1 MDDPSAPT
9 LGRSSLRR
17 RTMWVRL
24 VLFGAVG
31 AFFLSQGEYGAG
43 AIALGVGIIVWWV
56 DRQIRASR

>member
-1 MDDPSAPT
+1 
-9 LGRSSLRR
+9 
-17 RTMWVRL
+17 MWVRL